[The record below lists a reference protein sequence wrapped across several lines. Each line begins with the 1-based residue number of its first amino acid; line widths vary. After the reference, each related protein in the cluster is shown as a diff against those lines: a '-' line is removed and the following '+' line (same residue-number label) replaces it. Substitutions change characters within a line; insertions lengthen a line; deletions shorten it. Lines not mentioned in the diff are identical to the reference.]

1 MSYGGNSL
9 HYVWVVKFHSVEYRC
24 HFCQWLMPIL
34 GYQKAHL
41 PLGQPSE
48 GWSKARRKDLSVV
61 CHGGT
66 TFTPLTK
73 RLGLACALY
82 NPLLLLP
89 ALRSIWLPGRATS
102 IIASDTIQLS
112 EQSLTTC
119 LPLAFLKLQ
128 SCFLSPLLSLGS
140 HLF

>member
-1 MSYGGNSL
+1 M
-9 HYVWVVKFHSVEYRC
+9 VKFHSVEYWC
-24 HFCQWLMPIL
+24 HFCQWFMPIL

-48 GWSKARRKDLSVV
+48 GWSKARRKPLFVV

-66 TFTPLTK
+66 TFILLTK

-89 ALRSIWLPGRATS
+89 ALRSIWLLGRATA
-102 IIASDTIQLS
+102 IIGSDTIQLS
-112 EQSLTTC
+112 EQSPTTC
-119 LPLAFLKLQ
+119 LLLAFLKLQ
-128 SCFLSPLLSLGS
+128 SCCFLSPLLSLGS